1 MAMTPL
7 SAHPLFLGISG
18 REFGE
23 PDSSG
28 VNRGE
33 MVMVT
38 KKGKAVGPKAL
49 LSLGIMLSVVTLIL
63 LVWGKP
69 AEGTDLLQEVKDQE
83 IKQMLRLRAGQSK
96 VLRTPFAISRI
107 SVADPDIADIMLIS
121 EKEIYVNGQSPG
133 VTNISIWG
141 KSRFTSATVT
151 VEADVSL
158 LKEKLHQV
166 LPKEKIAV
174 EAAGDS
180 IVLSGEV
187 IGPVAQST
195 AISLALPYVGN
206 KKEKVV
212 NLLHIGGVQQVLVE
226 VRLAEINRNVAER
239 MGVNLWALGKSGNFG
254 VSQINNL
261 GNVSTLSR
269 TLASLLKVGP
279 PTGGTTGTIS
289 SSLLGPGAGESGAFG
304 TIFKQALSPNLTA
317 MAGFKAGGLL
327 WTMFFD
333 VLKQQGLGRLLAE
346 PNLVT
351 TSGQEASFL
360 AGGEFPIPVPQASG
374 GGTTITI
381 EYKKFGVAL
390 VFTPTV
396 LDDGKIALKVAPE
409 VSELDTTAGV
419 AFTSGGFFV
428 PGLKIRRTSTHV
440 EVKDGET
447 FAIAGLLSDSHR
459 NVVNKFPVLGD
470 IPILGTLFRSS
481 SFQKNETELVVMV
494 TPHLVKPMKATAA
507 RLPTDAYIE
516 PNDFEFYLLGAL
528 EGRKKQ
534 GQPPASTPAPV
545 PEAQLP
551 GFGYQTV
558 N

>member
-1 MAMTPL
+1 
-7 SAHPLFLGISG
+7 
-18 REFGE
+18 
-23 PDSSG
+23 
-28 VNRGE
+28 
-33 MVMVT
+33 MVT

-69 AEGTDLLQEVKDQE
+69 AEGADLLQEVKDQE
-83 IKQMLRLRAGQSK
+83 IKQTLRLRAGQSK

-141 KSRFTSATVT
+141 KARFTSATVT
-151 VEADVSL
+151 VEADISL

-212 NLLHIGGVQQVLVE
+212 NLLHIGGVQQVMVE

-239 MGVNLWALGKSGNFG
+239 MGVNLWALGQSSNFG

-261 GNVSTLSR
+261 GNLSTLSR
-269 TLASLLKVGP
+269 TLASLLGP
-279 PTGGTTGTIS
+279 MT
-289 SSLLGPGAGESGAFG
+289 GESGTLG
-304 TIFKQALSPNLTA
+304 TVFKQALSPNLTA

-327 WTMFFD
+327 WTIFFD

-390 VFTPTV
+390 IFTPTV

-534 GQPPASTPAPV
+534 GQPPASTPAPTPAPV

-551 GFGYQTV
+551 GFGYQPV

>member
-1 MAMTPL
+1 
-7 SAHPLFLGISG
+7 
-18 REFGE
+18 
-23 PDSSG
+23 
-28 VNRGE
+28 
-33 MVMVT
+33 MVT
-38 KKGKAVGPKAL
+38 KGGKRLGLKVFLRLGIIVAMATLAL
-49 LSLGIMLSVVTLIL
+49 L
-63 LVWGKP
+63 
-69 AEGTDLLQEVKDQE
+69 AEGRLAAAAELLQGVKDQE
-83 IKQMLRLRAGQSK
+83 IKQTLRLRAGQSK
-96 VLRTPFAISRI
+96 VLRTSFPIARI
-107 SVADPDIADIMLIS
+107 SVADPEIADIMLIS
-121 EKEIYVNGQSPG
+121 DKEIYVNAQSPG

-166 LPKEKIAV
+166 LPKEKIGV

-187 IGPVAQST
+187 SGLVAQST
-195 AISLALPYVGN
+195 AVSLALPYVNN
-206 KKEKVV
+206 KKERVINLV
-212 NLLHIGGVQQVLVE
+212 NVGGVQQVMVE
-226 VRLAEINRNVAER
+226 VRLAEINRNVADR
-239 MGVNLWALGKSGNFG
+239 MGINMWGLSPKGNFG

-261 GNVSTLSR
+261 GNWSSLSR
-269 TLASLLKVGP
+269 TIV
-279 PTGGTTGTIS
+279 
-289 SSLLGPGAGESGAFG
+289 SLLGPITGESGTFG
-304 TIFKQALSPNLTA
+304 TVFKQFLSPNLTA
-317 MAGFKAGGLL
+317 MAGFKAGGVL
-327 WTMFFD
+327 WTAFFD

-381 EYKKFGVAL
+381 EFKKFGVGL

-409 VSELDTTAGV
+409 VSELDTTPGV
-419 AFTSGGFFV
+419 AFVSAGFFV
-428 PGLKIRRTSTHV
+428 PGLKVRRTSTHV

-447 FAIAGLLSDSHR
+447 FSIAGLLSDSHR
-459 NVVNKFPVLGD
+459 NIVNKFPVLGE
-470 IPILGTLFRSS
+470 IPVLGALFRSTQ
-481 SFQKNETELVVMV
+481 FQKSETELVVLV

-516 PNDFEFYLLGAL
+516 PNDFEIYLLGSL
-528 EGRKKQ
+528 EGRRKP
-534 GQPPASTPAPV
+534 GPSPAPAQPSPPETQ
-545 PEAQLP
+545 PEAQIP
-551 GFGYQTV
+551 GFGYQQV

>member
-1 MAMTPL
+1 MTPL
-7 SAHPLFLGISG
+7 SAHPLFLRISG

-23 PDSSG
+23 PDRLG

-69 AEGTDLLQEVKDQE
+69 AGGADLLQGVKDQE

-141 KSRFTSATVT
+141 KARFTSATVT

-261 GNVSTLSR
+261 GNFSTLSR
-269 TLASLLKVGP
+269 TLASLLGP
-279 PTGGTTGTIS
+279 T
-289 SSLLGPGAGESGAFG
+289 AGESGTFG
-304 TIFKQALSPNLTA
+304 TVFKQALSPNLTA

-507 RLPTDAYIE
+507 RIPTDAYIE

-534 GQPPASTPAPV
+534 GQPPASTPAPTPAPV

-551 GFGYQTV
+551 GFGYQPV